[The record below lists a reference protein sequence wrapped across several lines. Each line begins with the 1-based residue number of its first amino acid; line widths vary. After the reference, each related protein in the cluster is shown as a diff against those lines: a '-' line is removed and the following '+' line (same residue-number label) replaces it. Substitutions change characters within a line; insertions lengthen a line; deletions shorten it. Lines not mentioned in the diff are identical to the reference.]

1 MKVLLFLIYKDRVY
15 LVKHSK
21 LNTFSFISAI
31 IFIPVDMDAVP
42 EKKEVKSKTDLD
54 EHFDVLPEANDESGE
69 GNGNPDIGT

>member
-1 MKVLLFLIYKDRVY
+1 
-15 LVKHSK
+15 
-21 LNTFSFISAI
+21 
-31 IFIPVDMDAVP
+31 MDTVP